1 MIIDSHAHIF
11 PEEIRERRD
20 SFCEQDEGFGALYR
34 DPGARLAGAE
44 DLIASMDESGVDV
57 SVVCGFP
64 WKASGLCGLH
74 NQYLLEASSRYPRR
88 LVVFLSLPFSDP
100 ERSLEA
106 LENGLREG
114 ARGVGETAFYGPEMT
129 SLDLERMGTV
139 LAVMEKRG
147 VPLLIHTNET
157 VGHAYPGKGRTPLE
171 RFFELAVSFPK
182 LRLILA
188 HWGGGLLFYELMP
201 EVAKALAHV
210 YYDTAAS
217 PFLYSR
223 KIYRLACEI
232 VGAERILFGSDFPL
246 LSAKRYFREVSESGV
261 GEEDRNRILGS
272 NMAKLLG
279 LTE

>member
-1 MIIDSHAHIF
+1 
-11 PEEIRERRD
+11 
-20 SFCEQDEGFGALYR
+20 
-34 DPGARLAGAE
+34 
-44 DLIASMDESGVDV
+44 
-57 SVVCGFP
+57 
-64 WKASGLCGLH
+64 
-74 NQYLLEASSRYPRR
+74 
-88 LVVFLSLPFSDP
+88 
-100 ERSLEA
+100 
-106 LENGLREG
+106 
-114 ARGVGETAFYGPEMT
+114 
-129 SLDLERMGTV
+129 
-139 LAVMEKRG
+139 MEKRG
-147 VPLLIHTNET
+147 VPLLLHTNET
-157 VGHAYPGKGRTPLE
+157 IGHAYPGKGQTPLE

-223 KIYRLACEI
+223 KIYRLGCEI

-261 GEEDRNRILGS
+261 GEEDRERIFGS

-279 LTE
+279 LDRQA